1 MTRLAQLTA
10 TAASVGLMAT
20 ASVTSALAQEALA
33 PFTVKGSDGVE
44 LTATPLAEFS
54 SPWAME
60 FLPDGRAVVTEKE
73 GKVWLLDG
81 AGKKKAEI
89 ANAPRVA
96 ARGQGGMGD
105 FVIHPDFAETGA
117 VYLSYVQR
125 DDSDDS
131 LSGAVV
137 ERATLSLEGDQPA
150 LKDREIIWKQSPKV
164 RGNGHYGHRLAVG
177 PDGHLFIT
185 AGDRQKFVPA
195 QNMDMSLGKVLRL
208 NPDGSVPEDN
218 PFVGRGG
225 VSAQVWTLGH
235 RNPLGMDFDAKG
247 RLWVHEMGPRDGDE
261 LNLIVRAENYGYPI
275 VSNGKHYTGT
285 EIPDHDDFPV
295 YMQPGAYW
303 VPAISPAGLAI
314 YDGSL
319 FKDWQGDGFIG
330 GMSSTALIRV
340 SFDDEKIDEYMSA
353 GKERQKPG
361 MAKEMARYS
370 WDARI
375 REVEEG
381 PDGAIYVLEDGDRLI
396 KLTPPAE

>member
-1 MTRLAQLTA
+1 
-10 TAASVGLMAT
+10 
-20 ASVTSALAQEALA
+20 
-33 PFTVKGSDGVE
+33 
-44 LTATPLAEFS
+44 
-54 SPWAME
+54 
-60 FLPDGRAVVTEKE
+60 
-73 GKVWLLDG
+73 
-81 AGKKKAEI
+81 
-89 ANAPRVA
+89 
-96 ARGQGGMGD
+96 
-105 FVIHPDFAETGA
+105 
-117 VYLSYVQR
+117 
-125 DDSDDS
+125 
-131 LSGAVV
+131 
-137 ERATLSLEGDQPA
+137 
-150 LKDREIIWKQSPKV
+150 
-164 RGNGHYGHRLAVG
+164 
-177 PDGHLFIT
+177 
-185 AGDRQKFVPA
+185 
-195 QNMDMSLGKVLRL
+195 
-208 NPDGSVPEDN
+208 
-218 PFVGRGG
+218 
-225 VSAQVWTLGH
+225 
-235 RNPLGMDFDAKG
+235 MDFDAKG